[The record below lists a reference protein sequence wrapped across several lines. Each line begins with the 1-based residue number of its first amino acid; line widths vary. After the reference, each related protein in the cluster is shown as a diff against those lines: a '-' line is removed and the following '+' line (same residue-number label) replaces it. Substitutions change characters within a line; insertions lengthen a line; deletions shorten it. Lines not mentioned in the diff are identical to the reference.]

1 VQFSREAWGTGKML
15 NLIGP
20 SHASDPS
27 YRDLHARAEMRTI
40 SPTQSALLGKMGI
53 EADVR
58 HVVGSITA
66 PTLVIHRT
74 GDRFIGV
81 AHGRWLAEK
90 ITTATMFELEG
101 DDHAANLGDF
111 EGILDRIDEFITGE
125 RPTALPTRILTTV
138 LFTDIVGST
147 ERAADIGD
155 HRWKD
160 LLDQHDRTA
169 ARQIERFGGSLVKST
184 GDGLMATFD
193 APGRAVLCA
202 AAIRDAVKVLGL
214 DTRAGVHT
222 GEMQIRGDDIGGIG
236 VHIAARI
243 SARAGAGEIWASRT
257 VRDLTVGS
265 GIDFQPLGSHELKG
279 VSEPWELYLVGAAE
293 TN

>member
-1 VQFSREAWGTGKML
+1 
-15 NLIGP
+15 
-20 SHASDPS
+20 
-27 YRDLHARAEMRTI
+27 
-40 SPTQSALLGKMGI
+40 
-53 EADVR
+53 
-58 HVVGSITA
+58 
-66 PTLVIHRT
+66 
-74 GDRFIGV
+74 
-81 AHGRWLAEK
+81 
-90 ITTATMFELEG
+90 MFELEG

-169 ARQIERFGGSLVKST
+169 ARQIERFGGTLVKST